1 MSGVRINKSDAIINA
16 GSHASLTV
24 NGDHDVILLGEDSNL
39 IACGADLFIVARG
52 TDDVVTVGGNGAGA
66 TDCNTDVVTF
76 QAPGTLRELANSS
89 VEVNADGAKLT
100 MAGDDK
106 LSVYGAGDSVY
117 AAGLG
122 DQVSIGGNGAGAT
135 GAEMDVARGLVN
147 GSLLVFE
154 DSAVWAAG
162 NNFTATIAGH
172 DTLTALGRSIQ
183 ICATGD
189 DNTVAIGGD
198 DEVVHMNGGVVNI
211 LKQSSAEIFGDNLFV
226 RAFGFDAV
234 SLTGADDRMV
244 LGAFGNNVTIGQN
257 GNPNAGLDIVQ
268 FAYTP
273 LVAPVTVLPESN
285 VRIAGS
291 DANVTLGGGDQVTLI
306 GYQEQILDQTGNNH
320 IVIGGNGSV
329 FFGETNNYV
338 TLATGDA
345 VTMLSNSNLTLFSTG
360 SVTNG
365 QYAVHMSI
373 KDALSVDSGM
383 TVYVPVAVGA
393 DLLLNFGSTD
403 VLQLA
408 SHFSGVSDLLAHA
421 TEDFLGRTVLQL
433 DAGTDTLTL
442 GMDKATFTTYA
453 QEGLIKFH

>member
-1 MSGVRINKSDAIINA
+1 VSVVRLNKSDTTIDA
-16 GSHASLTV
+16 GSNASFAV
-24 NGDHDVILLGEDSNL
+24 NGDRDVILIGEDSSL
-39 IACGADLFIVARG
+39 IACGAGLFIDALG
-52 TDDVVTVGGNGAGA
+52 TDDIVIVGGNGAGA
-66 TDCNTDVVTF
+66 TTNVVTF
-76 QAPGTLRELANSS
+76 HAPGTLRELAHSS
-89 VEVNADGAKLT
+89 VEVNADYAKLT
-100 MAGDDK
+100 MVGDDT
-106 LSVYGAGDSVY
+106 LSVYGVGDSVY

-122 DQVSIGGNGAGAT
+122 DRVSIGGNGAGAT
-135 GAEMDVARGLVN
+135 GAEMDVARGLAN

-162 NNFTATIAGH
+162 ANFSAEIAGH
-172 DTLTALGRSIQ
+172 DTLTALGHSIQ
-183 ICATGD
+183 VCATGD

-211 LKQSSAEIFGDNLFV
+211 LKQSSADIFGDNLLV

-244 LGAFGNNVTIGQN
+244 LGAFANNVTIGQD
-257 GNPNAGLDIVQ
+257 GNPAGGLDIVQ

-291 DANVTLGGGDQVTLI
+291 HANVTLDGGDQVTLI
-306 GYQEQILDQTGNNH
+306 GYQEQIIDQTGNNH

-329 FFGETNNYV
+329 FFGEANNYV
-338 TLATGDA
+338 TVAAGDTVSMLA
-345 VTMLSNSNLTLFSTG
+345 NSNLTLFSAGT
-360 SVTNG
+360 VTDG
-365 QYAVHMSI
+365 QYAVHMSSQ
-373 KDALSVDSGM
+373 DALSIDSGM

-393 DLLLNFGSTD
+393 DLLVNFGSTD

-408 SHFSGVSDLLAHA
+408 SHFLNVNDLLAHA
-421 TEDFLGRTVLQL
+421 TEDSLGRTVLQL

-453 QEGLIKFH
+453 QEGLVKFH